1 MIQVG
6 HGFCCTQQFPCK
18 GEGFK
23 KPPPKCTCT
32 DHPTPIHESLN
43 QKKNVEMERI
53 INGWNS
59 DRPQRKT
66 RNIMA
71 EIKSLYT
78 IFGRCNSA
86 NVLHDIQVIHKYIS
100 TNTNTYKRT

>member
-1 MIQVG
+1 
-6 HGFCCTQQFPCK
+6 
-18 GEGFK
+18 
-23 KPPPKCTCT
+23 
-32 DHPTPIHESLN
+32 
-43 QKKNVEMERI
+43 MERI

-59 DRPQRKT
+59 DRPQKKT

-86 NVLHDIQVIHKYIS
+86 NVLHDTQVIHKYIG
-100 TNTNTYKRT
+100 TMQ

>member
-1 MIQVG
+1 M
-6 HGFCCTQQFPCK
+6 
-18 GEGFK
+18 
-23 KPPPKCTCT
+23 
-32 DHPTPIHESLN
+32 N
-43 QKKNVEMERI
+43 QKKKVEMERI

-86 NVLHDIQVIHKYIS
+86 NVLHDIQVIHKYIG
-100 TNTNTYKRT
+100 TMQ

>member
-1 MIQVG
+1 MEFVALSNFHAMGRVLRSHHRSVLALTTQPQFMKVLNKKVG
-6 HGFCCTQQFPCK
+6 
-18 GEGFK
+18 
-23 KPPPKCTCT
+23 
-32 DHPTPIHESLN
+32 I
-43 QKKNVEMERI
+43 I

-86 NVLHDIQVIHKYIS
+86 NVLHDIQVIHKYIG
-100 TNTNTYKRT
+100 TMQ

>member
-1 MIQVG
+1 MAEVG
-6 HGFCCTQQFPCK
+6 HGICCTQQFPCK

-43 QKKNVEMERI
+43 QKKKGWDGENNQWMEF
-53 INGWNS
+53 WQA
-59 DRPQRKT
+59 PEKT

-86 NVLHDIQVIHKYIS
+86 NVLHDIQVIHKYIG
-100 TNTNTYKRT
+100 TMQ